1 DDQQSIL
8 FGDCNITL
16 KQPRIEFQQRNDM
29 LVALAK
35 SQLKGNLFIH
45 NMIVFFF
52 SFLQNRLPNHSL
64 RKDQLGIE
72 ETYIILD
79 SDPP

>member
-1 DDQQSIL
+1 MSSCEDDQRSIL

-16 KQPRIEFQQRNDM
+16 KQPRIEFQQRNDL

-35 SQLKGNLFIH
+35 SHLKGNL
-45 NMIVFFF
+45 N
-52 SFLQNRLPNHSL
+52 SSPNHSL

-72 ETYIILD
+72 GNLHHLRQ
-79 SDPP
+79 

>member
-1 DDQQSIL
+1 DDQRSIL

-35 SQLKGNLFIH
+35 SQLKRQF
-45 NMIVFFF
+45 VFFF
-52 SFLQNRLPNHSL
+52 SFLQNRSPNHSL